1 MRPVLIAF
9 CWYNGTPYL
18 IFSSPTRRRR
28 AGEKFF
34 LGTEIHGFIFNKGTA
49 WLRIDIYPRH
59 FVITACFASSRL
71 SFPLWALSTEF
82 FVHRLSQIN
91 TDFLISKDILIITDY
106 YHLIRAFGSK
116 SVPICVNLWSIKKHL
131 WSIKTVFIRA

>member
-1 MRPVLIAF
+1 METCTYGLGADIWKPTTERWQGAEYRAY
-9 CWYNGTPYL
+9 WYNGTPYL
-18 IFSSPTRRRR
+18 ISSSPTRRRR

-71 SFPLWALSTEF
+71 SLLCGNEPCLYFSIALIQIKPLPIAQPAVSF
-82 FVHRLSQIN
+82 FKAVS
-91 TDFLISKDILIITDY
+91 
-106 YHLIRAFGSK
+106 IRA
-116 SVPICVNLWSIKKHL
+116 
-131 WSIKTVFIRA
+131 